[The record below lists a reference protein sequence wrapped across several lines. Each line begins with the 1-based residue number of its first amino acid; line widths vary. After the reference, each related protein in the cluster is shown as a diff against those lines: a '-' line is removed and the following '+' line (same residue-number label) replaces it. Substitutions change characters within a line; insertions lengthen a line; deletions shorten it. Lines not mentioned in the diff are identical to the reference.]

1 MKKKLLGGLLVVAI
15 LATSGIVAARV
26 NTTEA
31 SSGSHTGQGSAFHRS
46 GADSQQ
52 SKSTSKPFI
61 GIAITS
67 VPEDSDTDGALI
79 VRVVEGSPADGKLQV
94 DDTITAIDDESVSGS
109 RDVVRIVREHSPGDV
124 LVFNVVRGGTSMD
137 VSITVGEWEESYRE
151 GRDGKRGGRS
161 GLGNSYFGKS
171 ADSFVLSDT
180 RYMTDDGVKTVRKAA
195 GSVQNVNG
203 SAGTFDLLLGDDS
216 ETMSFTIDEDTKI
229 STDTVE
235 GQASLSDLSADTTTI
250 VVQVTHPDGTSNVQ
264 SIVQGEFSMMMHSIL
279 GRHGFDRMPRVGRGG
294 SDGFSPRSFFFR
306 WFSDDERTGNERR
319 GRGYD

>member
-15 LATSGIVAARV
+15 LATAGIVATKGNA
-26 NTTEA
+26 TEA
-31 SSGSHTGQGSAFHRS
+31 SSRS
-46 GADSQQ
+46 QTEQENVFLRGDADSQQ

-67 VPEDSDTDGALI
+67 APEGSDTDGAI
-79 VRVVEGSPADGKLQV
+79 VVRVVEGSPADGNLQV
-94 DDTITAIDDESVSGS
+94 NDTITAIDGETVSGAS
-109 RDVVRIVREHSPGDV
+109 DVVRIVREHSPGDV
-124 LVFNVVRGGTSMD
+124 IVFGTVRDGASID
-137 VSITVGEWEESYRE
+137 ISITVGEWEESYRE
-151 GRDGKRGGRS
+151 GRDGKRGGRA

-171 ADSFVLSDT
+171 TDSFILSDT

-203 SAGTFDLLLGDDS
+203 SAGTFDLLLRDDS
-216 ETMSFTIDEDTKI
+216 ETLSFTIDEDTKI
-229 STDTVE
+229 ATDTIE
-235 GQASLSDLSADTTTI
+235 GQASLSDLSADTTTM

-279 GRHGFDRMPRVGRGG
+279 GRHGLDRMPRVGRGD
-294 SDGFSPRSFFFR
+294 SEGFSPRSFFFR
-306 WFSDDERTGNERR
+306 WFSGNEGNGNERR